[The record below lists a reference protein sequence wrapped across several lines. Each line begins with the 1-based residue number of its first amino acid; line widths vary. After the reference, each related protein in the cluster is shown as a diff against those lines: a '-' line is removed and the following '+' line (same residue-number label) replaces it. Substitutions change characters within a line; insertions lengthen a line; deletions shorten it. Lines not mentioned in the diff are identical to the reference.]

1 MRIIL
6 LGAPGSGKGTQA
18 QSLVNRYKVPQIS
31 TGDLL
36 RNAVSAGTELGRRAK
51 QFMDAGQ
58 LVPDSVVLGMIRE
71 RLAQPDADNGFIL
84 DGFPRNEPQAEAL
97 DKLLEEMKQPLDL
110 ALLIDVDYDV
120 LMQRLTGRLTCESC
134 GAVFN
139 IYTNPPKQDDACDK
153 CGGKLHHRA
162 DDNEE
167 TIGNRLKVYDA
178 QTKPLIAY
186 FSASKR
192 LETVVGEG
200 DINVIF
206 KNICAALD
214 RHVPEAEP
222 KLAAP
227 KEEAKLPAPEEKPKL
242 EQKPAEEKPKATA
255 AAKKPAVKKAAAKK
269 APAKKK
275 AAAKPAAKKKAAAPK
290 KAPAKKPVAK
300 KPAAPRP
307 KVVKKAVKKPAAKK
321 KTVARK
327 KKPVSPAAALDM
339 TGKALDA
346 LNTAIE
352 KQRASA
358 TKTIEQATNR
368 LNKAEEKWAKRIAAA
383 EAKIAKTEDNL
394 KKAMPSK
401 KGLIGRLVDKVT
413 GKKPVK
419 KKPVKKKAAKK
430 KAAKKKSK

>member
-36 RNAVSAGTELGRRAK
+36 RNAVSAGTDLGRRAK

-84 DGFPRNEPQAEAL
+84 DGFPRNQPQAEAL
-97 DKLLEEMKQPLDL
+97 DKLLAEMKQPLDL

-139 IYTNPPKQDDACDK
+139 IYTNPPSQDDACDK

-186 FSASKR
+186 FSSSNR
-192 LETVVGEG
+192 LETVAGEG
-200 DINVIF
+200 DIKVIF
-206 KNICAALD
+206 SNICTALD

-222 KLAAP
+222 RLAAP
-227 KEEAKLPAPEEKPKL
+227 KAEARLPAPEEKPKL
-242 EQKPAEEKPKATA
+242 EQKPATKPKAA
-255 AAKKPAVKKAAAKK
+255 SPAKKPAAQKTPTKKKTAAK
-269 APAKKK
+269 PATKKK
-275 AAAKPAAKKKAAAPK
+275 AAPAKKPAAKKSTAAPK
-290 KAPAKKPVAK
+290 TKET
-300 KPAAPRP
+300 R
-307 KVVKKAVKKPAAKK
+307 KVVKKKPATRK

-327 KKPVSPAAALDM
+327 KKPMTSAAAMNMASKTLD
-339 TGKALDA
+339 TLGA
-346 LNTAIE
+346 AIE
-352 KQRASA
+352 KQRAAAS
-358 TKTIEQATNR
+358 KGIEQATNR
-368 LNKAEEKWAKRIAAA
+368 LSKAEDKWAKRIAAA
-383 EAKIAKTEDNL
+383 EAKLEKLLSGTKKPAA
-394 KKAMPSK
+394 KKAPAK
-401 KGLIGRLVDKVT
+401 KKTRRKAAT
-413 GKKPVK
+413 KKRTVK
-419 KKPVKKKAAKK
+419 KKRVAKK
-430 KAAKKKSK
+430 KRK

>member
-36 RNAVSAGTELGRRAK
+36 RNAVSEGTELGRKAK

-71 RLAQPDADNGFIL
+71 RLVQPDADNGFIL

-178 QTKPLIAY
+178 QTKPLITY
-186 FSASKR
+186 FSASNR

-200 DINVIF
+200 DINAIF

-242 EQKPAEEKPKATA
+242 EQKPAEEKPKATPT
-255 AAKKPAVKKAAAKK
+255 KKPAVKKAAAKN

-307 KVVKKAVKKPAAKK
+307 KVVKTTVKKPATKK
-321 KTVARK
+321 KALARK
-327 KKPVSPAAALDM
+327 KKPMSPAAAMTMTEKTLD
-339 TGKALDA
+339 TLHG
-346 LNTAIE
+346 TIE
-352 KQRASA
+352 KQRAA
-358 TKTIEQATNR
+358 ANKVIAQATSR
-368 LNKAEEKWAKRIAAA
+368 LNKAEEKWAKRINAA
-383 EAKIAKTEDNL
+383 EAKIAKAEDSL

-401 KGLIGRLVDKVT
+401 KGLFSRLVDKVT
-413 GKKPVK
+413 GRKPAKKQ
-419 KKPVKKKAAKK
+419 AAKK

>member
-36 RNAVSAGTELGRRAK
+36 RNAVSAGTELGRKAK

-134 GAVFN
+134 GSVFN

-186 FSASKR
+186 FSASNR

-200 DINVIF
+200 DINAIF

-242 EQKPAEEKPKATA
+242 EQKPAKEEPKAA
-255 AAKKPAVKKAAAKK
+255 ATEKKPAPEKSTAKK

-275 AAAKPAAKKKAAAPK
+275 TASKPAGKKKS
-290 KAPAKKPVAK
+290 APAKKTPAQ
-300 KPAAPRP
+300 KPAKPKV
-307 KVVKKAVKKPAAKK
+307 KVVKKTVKKPAAKK

-327 KKPVSPAAALDM
+327 KKPMSPEAALNM
-339 TGKALDA
+339 TGKTLDA
-346 LNTAIE
+346 LNAAIE

-368 LNKAEEKWAKRIAAA
+368 LNRAEEKWAKRIAAA
-383 EAKIAKTEDNL
+383 EAKIAKAEDNL

-413 GKKPVK
+413 GKKPA
-419 KKPVKKKAAKK
+419 KKKAAKK

>member
-97 DKLLEEMKQPLDL
+97 DKLLEEMNQPLDL

-186 FSASKR
+186 FNASNR

-200 DINVIF
+200 NINAIF

-222 KLAAP
+222 KLTAP

-242 EQKPAEEKPKATA
+242 EQKPAEEEPKAA
-255 AAKKPAVKKAAAKK
+255 AASQKPAPKKSPAKK

-275 AAAKPAAKKKAAAPK
+275 TATKPAAKKKAT
-290 KAPAKKPVAK
+290 PAKKAAAK
-300 KPAAPRP
+300 KPAARKPVTLKA
-307 KVVKKAVKKPAAKK
+307 KVVKKPVKKPAAKK
-321 KTVARK
+321 SVRK
-327 KKPVSPAAALDM
+327 KKPMSPAAAINMTSKTLD
-339 TGKALDA
+339 TLGA
-346 LNTAIE
+346 AIE
-352 KQRASA
+352 KQRAAA
-358 TKTIEQATNR
+358 TKAIEQATSR
-368 LNKAEEKWAKRIAAA
+368 LSKAEEKWAKRIAAA
-383 EAKIAKTEDNL
+383 EAKLEKLLGSKAKPATR
-394 KKAMPSK
+394 KKA
-401 KGLIGRLVDKVT
+401 T
-413 GKKPVK
+413 K
-419 KKPVKKKAAKK
+419 KKRVARKKRK
-430 KAAKKKSK
+430 

>member
-36 RNAVSAGTELGRRAK
+36 RNAVSAGTELGRKAK

-134 GAVFN
+134 GSVFN

-186 FSASKR
+186 FSASNR

-200 DINVIF
+200 DINAIF
-206 KNICAALD
+206 KHICAALD

-242 EQKPAEEKPKATA
+242 EQKPAKEEPKAA
-255 AAKKPAVKKAAAKK
+255 ATAKKPAPEKSTAKKTPAKKKTASKPAGKKKA
-269 APAKKK
+269 APAKKTPAQK
-275 AAAKPAAKKKAAAPK
+275 PAKPK
-290 KAPAKKPVAK
+290 V
-300 KPAAPRP
+300 
-307 KVVKKAVKKPAAKK
+307 KVVKKTVKKPAAKK

-327 KKPVSPAAALDM
+327 KKPMSPEAVLNM
-339 TGKALDA
+339 TGKTLDA

-368 LNKAEEKWAKRIAAA
+368 LNRAEEKWAKRIAAA
-383 EAKIAKTEDNL
+383 EAKIAKAEDNL

-413 GKKPVK
+413 GKKPA
-419 KKPVKKKAAKK
+419 KKKAAKK